1 MAKPSEFAST
11 GPLEVV
17 LGIERISA
25 QDGEALYRV
34 PLGPKQT
41 PVNTLAI
48 TTAVDLALVRAVST
62 VIDSTVEEMN
72 GTIEFSV
79 SYLKTPSGHADVLAK
94 VLGRGE
100 NTAVIS
106 VTLTDQD
113 NTHFGFAKGSYS
125 ISKKNPQEQ

>member
-1 MAKPSEFAST
+1 M
-11 GPLEVV
+11 
-17 LGIERISA
+17 
-25 QDGEALYRV
+25 
-34 PLGPKQT
+34 
-41 PVNTLAI
+41 NTLAI

-113 NTHFGFAKGSYS
+113 DTRFGFAKGSYS
-125 ISKKNPQEQ
+125 ISKKNNQGL